1 MLEMAQ
7 PRVRLAAVVLS
18 LVVLAPACA
27 SDDGPRPAPAGPAA
41 VADTRLTGSLTVFA
55 AASLTETFDDDKARL
70 APANP
75 SLSLTFSYAGSQQLV
90 AQISAGAPA
99 DVVATADGESMGR
112 LVTAGLVDPP
122 ATFASNSLR
131 IVVARGNP
139 KGVKALSDLARS
151 NLTVILAD
159 RSVPVGR
166 YGQQALDKA
175 GVGVKPASLEL
186 DVKAVVRKVASGEA
200 DAGVVYATDVA
211 AAGASVVGVDIP
223 SEHNVVATYPVAV
236 VKATKNRPAAQAF
249 VDQLLHGP
257 GRDALEAH
265 GFLGP

>member
-1 MLEMAQ
+1 L
-7 PRVRLAAVVLS
+7 AVVIAS
-18 LVVLAPACA
+18 LLLLAPACA
-27 SDDGPRPAPAGPAA
+27 SDAHSRSTPAGPAA
-41 VADTRLTGSLTVFA
+41 VADPRLAGSLTVFA

-75 SLSLTFSYAGSQQLV
+75 ALSLTFSYAGSQQLV
-90 AQISAGAPA
+90 AQITAGAPA
-99 DVVATADGESMGR
+99 DVVATADGETMGR

-122 ATFASNSLR
+122 ITFASNSLR
-131 IVVARGNP
+131 IVVAKGNP
-139 KGVKALSDLARS
+139 KGVRALSDLART

-159 RSVPVGR
+159 RSVPAGR
-166 YGQQALDKA
+166 YAQQALDRAGAEVKA
-175 GVGVKPASLEL
+175 ASLEL

-200 DAGVVYATDVA
+200 DAGLVYATDVA
-211 AAGASVVGVDIP
+211 AAGSSVVGIDIP
-223 SEHNVVATYPVAV
+223 PEHNVVATYPVAV
-236 VKATKNRPAAQAF
+236 VRATKSRPAGQAF